1 MWGWHE
7 CACLIVVLFFLS
19 LLPKA
24 GCYWGEEMG
33 SEIVSSS
40 FSRILWWL
48 HREWE
53 DKRAERKSK
62 ENMSGSDEGIQMC
75 FPKWHF
81 SVKLDLPKMSLSSRH
96 SCGNLKRANISLVQ
110 PKGLEARGAP
120 YLATNYTWSKKREEE
135 EIKSKASLINFY

>member
-1 MWGWHE
+1 MWGRHE

-48 HREWE
+48 SREWE
-53 DKRAERKSK
+53 DMRAERKSK

-81 SVKLDLPKMSLSSRH
+81 SVKPDLPKMSLSSRH
-96 SCGNLKRANISLVQ
+96 SCGNLKRANVSLVQ